1 MNSIIK
7 TIIASALLF
16 PAAAN
21 AQQQGERVLSWE
33 DCVSIALQ
41 NNPALSAQKQA
52 VAAAEYKYY
61 ATRNAL
67 YPAISASHSLSRSG
81 SGNSAANSTS
91 LGLNSSIDL
100 WNPGDYAS
108 LKTQRMSLD
117 KATADLRAQMATLR
131 GDLKSSF
138 ISMLYAQENIELT
151 KSIYNLREKNANTIE
166 LQYASGRESKGN
178 MMYAEAQAYQ
188 AKADISAAER
198 SMVTARR
205 NLLKVLG
212 LPSYEVIKASGSLL
226 APAFTAQG
234 EIEALALKVPA
245 VMQSAASI
253 QVSKAQYDAAGVD
266 MYPSLTSSQ
275 SLGWSGSTEFPQ
287 YRNWSLGVQLSWPLF
302 SNGITYHK
310 NNVGAARAQY
320 TQAEENYRQQLLTS
334 RADLQ
339 AAKAT
344 VEGDLDS
351 IKANEHMLEAE
362 KQRHSESQV
371 KYLSGN
377 LSFQDWET
385 VEQSLVSA
393 EKTYLSSKRQALTD
407 LASWE
412 KLLGLTPGE

>member
-7 TIIASALLF
+7 TLIAGSLLL

-21 AQQQGERVLSWE
+21 AQQAERVLSWE

-41 NNPALSAQKQA
+41 SNAALSAQKQA

-61 ATRNAL
+61 ATRNSL
-67 YPAISASHSLSRSG
+67 YPSISASHSLSRSG
-81 SGNSAANSTS
+81 SGNTAANSTS
-91 LGLNSSIDL
+91 LGLNSNIDL

-108 LKTQRMSLD
+108 IKTQRMTLD
-117 KATADLRAQMATLR
+117 KATADLKAQLATLR
-131 GDLKSSF
+131 SDLKTAF
-138 ISMLYAQENIELT
+138 ISMLYAQENLQLT
-151 KSIYNLREKNANTIE
+151 KSIYDLRQKNANTIE

-178 MMYAEAQAYQ
+178 MMYAQAQAYQ
-188 AKADISAAER
+188 AKSDIAAAER
-198 SMVTARR
+198 SMATSRR

-212 LPSYEVIKASGSLL
+212 LPAYEIVRASGTLL
-226 APAFTAQG
+226 APAFSSSDD
-234 EIEALALKVPA
+234 IDALALKVPA

-275 SLGWSGSTEFPQ
+275 SLGWSGNTEFPQ

-310 NNVGAARAQY
+310 NNVAAARAQY
-320 TQAEENYRQQLLTS
+320 TQAEETYRQQLLTS

-339 AAKAT
+339 TAKAA
-344 VEGDLDS
+344 VESDMDT
-351 IKANEHMLEAE
+351 IKSNEYMLEAE

-393 EKTYLSSKRQALTD
+393 EKNYLSSKRQALAD